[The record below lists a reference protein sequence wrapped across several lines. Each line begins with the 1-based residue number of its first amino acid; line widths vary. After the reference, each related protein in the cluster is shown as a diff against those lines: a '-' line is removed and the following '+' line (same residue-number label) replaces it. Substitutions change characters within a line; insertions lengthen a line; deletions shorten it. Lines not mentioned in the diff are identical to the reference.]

1 MTEFNRK
8 AGVLW
13 TGDLEQGS
21 GLIST
26 ESRALYESPYSYKT
40 RFGDST
46 GLNPEELVAAAHA
59 ACFSMALANLL
70 KRKGYTPVKTDTN
83 ATCTIRSKN
92 GVYEI
97 TNMLLHVRG
106 EVPGIDKS
114 TFKKLA
120 LDANKECPI
129 SKILRDGLDIKID
142 ADLIES

>member
-21 GLIST
+21 GVVST
-26 ESRALYESPYSYKT
+26 ESRTLYELPYSYQT

-46 GLNPEELVAAAHA
+46 GLNPEELIAAAHA
-59 ACFSMALANLL
+59 ACFSMALANIL
-70 KRKGYTPVKTDTN
+70 KRKGYTPVQTEAN

-92 GVYEI
+92 GFYEI
-97 TNMLLHVRG
+97 VSMLLHVRG
-106 EVPGIDKS
+106 EVPGIDQS

-120 LDANKECPI
+120 LDAHKECPV
-129 SKILRDGLDIKID
+129 SKILRDGLEIKID
-142 ADLIES
+142 ADLINS